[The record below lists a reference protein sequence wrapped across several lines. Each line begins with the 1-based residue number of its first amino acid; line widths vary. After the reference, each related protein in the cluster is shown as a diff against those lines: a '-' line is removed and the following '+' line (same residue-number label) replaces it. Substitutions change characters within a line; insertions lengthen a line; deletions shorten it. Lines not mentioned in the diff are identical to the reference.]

1 MSLDINRSYKESE
14 KSVREIIHVQS
25 SNEKW
30 QLKIFKARTKMHTK
44 ICDRDPNYE
53 GMDANSTS
61 DEDTFVMFG
70 ISILLLK
77 KKRNLQILLEDDS
90 ERKRK

>member
-30 QLKIFKARTKMHTK
+30 YLKIFKARTKMHTK

-70 ISILLLK
+70 ISISLLK
-77 KKRNLQILLEDDS
+77 KKKKSLDIIGR
-90 ERKRK
+90 

>member
-1 MSLDINRSYKESE
+1 
-14 KSVREIIHVQS
+14 
-25 SNEKW
+25 
-30 QLKIFKARTKMHTK
+30 MHTK

-61 DEDTFVMFG
+61 DEDTFVIFG

-77 KKRNLQILLEDDS
+77 KKKKCLDIIGR
-90 ERKRK
+90 